1 MRSRRRAA
9 AAAGT
14 ILSLALAAQLMLPRG
29 AAASPVLPP
38 VDSLAGIAGGNDEDP
53 APPPPPRPSLPP
65 GVLWVDDFEDGS
77 TEGRVVGQQSPFQ
90 PRNVP
95 DGGPLGAGDN
105 YLRLHASGDPNA
117 AGGRIVILNRNP
129 LWTQDLNQRG
139 VKQIEFDLL
148 NLNSFFAMQL
158 RFAFYT
164 LGPNGFASTNPVTLV
179 SDGKW
184 HHIVLPFSES
194 AMTNLGTM
202 SWADV
207 LKHFEEV
214 RILSSAA
221 PGLRGDAFFA
231 DWGIDNIKVVAA
243 PEPSGI
249 ALAALAAAATLL
261 RRRRPRVNRTSPP
274 SAPGAA

>member
-1 MRSRRRAA
+1 MRVRRRAR
-9 AAAGT
+9 AAAGV
-14 ILSLALAAQLMLPRG
+14 IFLSAFAAGLVPPRG
-29 AAASPVLPP
+29 AAASSILPP
-38 VDSLAGIAGGNDEDP
+38 VDSIVGIAGGNDEDP
-53 APPPPPRPSLPP
+53 PTPPPPPPPALPP

-77 TEGRVVGQQSPFQ
+77 TEGWVVGQQSPFQ

-95 DGGPLGAGDN
+95 DGGPLGLGDN

-117 AGGRIVILNRNP
+117 PGGRIVILNRNP
-129 LWTQDLNQRG
+129 LWTQDLNERH

-164 LGPNGFASTNPVTLV
+164 LGPNGFASTAPVTLV

-207 LKHFEEV
+207 LNHFEEV
-214 RILSSAA
+214 RILSSAT
-221 PGLRGDAFFA
+221 PGLRGDAVFA

-243 PEPSGI
+243 PEPAS
-249 ALAALAAAATLL
+249 AALVAAAAGAALL
-261 RRRRPRVNRTSPP
+261 RRRRRP
-274 SAPGAA
+274 SA